1 MASTNASSIGGVEA
15 SHGCKS
21 GVVVHERLTL
31 THKNNTGYTRVKVVT
46 DMHNLL
52 VDFACRKGASEASST
67 RSAESAAHGAARL
80 RGSTDRELVAAW
92 HTNAL
97 NRRAIRVSKQVLAAS
112 VFGNLTNNLLSTSKS
127 YLLRQFFSQCFWK
140 VTHLIKRGGTFR
152 PNPLLNLLCAE
163 FWLTK

>member
-1 MASTNASSIGGVEA
+1 MASTNTSSIGGVEA

-21 GVVVHERLTL
+21 SVVVHERLAL
-31 THKNNTGYTRVKVVT
+31 AHENNTGNTGVKVVT

-52 VDFACRKGASEASST
+52 VDFACRKGASEASGA
-67 RSAESAAHGAARL
+67 RSAESAAHGTARL

-97 NRRAIRVSKQVLAAS
+97 NRRAIRVAKQVFTAS
-112 VFGNLTNNLLSTSKS
+112 IFGNLTNNLLSTSKS

-140 VTHLIKRGGTFR
+140 IAHLIKRGGTFR
-152 PNPLLNLLCAE
+152 PDPLLNLLCAE